1 MLWQHVRN
9 DCRDNYRNKSRFQRM
24 VSQLRC
30 STIGSKTPVSS
41 GVAPQRAGS
50 TRYRASVLYPARMHR
65 ATLCTNRHTAA
76 SDNAMGAPLSA
87 FFFAFIF
94 WRKLWFDINLCQ
106 ILIEFRWCETLSR
119 LVQTSLYI
127 RAVSMCLR
135 LRLHHITRLLAS
147 FWGAIFAVYR
157 AEKCVL

>member
-1 MLWQHVRN
+1 
-9 DCRDNYRNKSRFQRM
+9 M

-30 STIGSKTPVSS
+30 STIGSKTPASS

-119 LVQTSLYI
+119 SVQTSCTFALSPCVYGFAYNTLRACWPHSETLFFCSFSCRKMRFI
-127 RAVSMCLR
+127 RASFRQKR
-135 LRLHHITRLLAS
+135 LQNKLINELFR
-147 FWGAIFAVYR
+147 
-157 AEKCVL
+157 